1 MDRTTEAKSAPRAVD
16 LSARNGIK
24 NIEIKMTK
32 MGGTT
37 TSAGHLNRVWATGR
51 KGLGLGFGA
60 LRPIRIIDGNI
71 VMLGA
76 VENVINVSI
85 W

>member
-1 MDRTTEAKSAPRAVD
+1 
-16 LSARNGIK
+16 
-24 NIEIKMTK
+24 MTK

-37 TSAGHLNRVWATGR
+37 TSAGHLNRTLTN
-51 KGLGLGFGA
+51 LGLESGA
-60 LRPIRIIDGNI
+60 SLPIKIIDGNI